1 MIFVAVDIVA
11 VDTVVLSAALTSS
24 LSVHVGQITAVKI
37 VVSQT
42 IIKIIFSQIIADL
55 IAVVKIAVDQIIA
68 VKIKFG
74 TKIKKS
80 SKILDSL

>member
-11 VDTVVLSAALTSS
+11 VDIVVLSAVLTSS
-24 LSVHVGQITAVKI
+24 RSVHVGQITAVKI

-55 IAVVKIAVDQIIA
+55 IAVVKIAVGQIID

-74 TKIKKS
+74 NENKKI
-80 SKILDSL
+80 